1 MEKTV
6 GINKPAKKSLIM
18 RFLGRM
24 KINRFVLLAYLIMP
38 ALVIVVGFS
47 AWTISGSSARGTDGL
62 FIASDVVNSYDYIKL
77 NGAPHAKFNLFETG
91 FYDVDKKEFTTTPSI
106 GIGYEINPQKLF
118 SDLLSGEPKSKW
130 TIYGIFTLKFPSG
143 AQNTPDIFTGMT
155 CKINE
160 TVISNGTAIGTAIPL
175 NGEPISLTVE
185 KVNITNAEYTALL
198 KFVFNGENAA
208 DYAVAASLDMAY
220 TLAPNGV
227 GYQTLYNYLADNT
240 QEKLMVDVSITKNQ
254 PVTL

>member
-6 GINKPAKKSLIM
+6 GSNKPAKKSLIM
-18 RFLGRM
+18 RFFGRM

-118 SDLLSGEPKSKW
+118 SDLLLNVEPKSKW

-160 TVISNGTAIGTAIPL
+160 TVISNGTAIPL
-175 NGEPISLTVE
+175 NGVPISLTVE
-185 KVNITNAEYTALL
+185 KVNITNTEYTALL
-198 KFVFNGENAA
+198 KFVFNGESTA

-220 TLAPNGV
+220 TLKPNGV

-254 PVTL
+254 LLNL